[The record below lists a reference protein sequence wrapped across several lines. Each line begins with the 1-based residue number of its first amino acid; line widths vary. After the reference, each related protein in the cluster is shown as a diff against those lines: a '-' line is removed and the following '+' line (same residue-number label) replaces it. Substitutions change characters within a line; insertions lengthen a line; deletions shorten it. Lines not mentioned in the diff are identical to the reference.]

1 MKTVLTASLLAL
13 MVSAAHLP
21 VNAHHS
27 IAAQFHLDKK
37 NTVVGTIT
45 KMEFKNPHS
54 WLYVEGKDASGEV
67 AAWSIE
73 FGSANALYRR
83 GWRREDLPVG
93 AAVTVTG
100 PASGATSCANAAPP
114 TKQTDDSTMNG
125 SANFFSCL
133 YRPGEMNIHAW

>member
-100 PASGATSCANAAPP
+100 YVARDGSRILGATDVKLADGRTLFA
-114 TKQTDDSTMNG
+114 G
-125 SANFFSCL
+125 SA
-133 YRPGEMNIHAW
+133 PGR